1 MKRSDRDEEVSPVI
15 KEPRLDSEELRTSS
29 SSATELLQECVED
42 DKDQSSSVKKALRRN
57 LELKQQRKE
66 LQAAAEGLS
75 SKRIAECDER
85 LRESSK
91 V

>member
-1 MKRSDRDEEVSPVI
+1 MKRSGRDEEVSPVI
-15 KEPRLDSEELRTSS
+15 KEPRLESEELRTSS

-57 LELKQQRKE
+57 LELKQQRKT
-66 LQAAAEGLS
+66 AAEGLS